1 MIDPVHRHIVAVASD
16 LQVVAYNKQLIPA
29 ERIPSSWEGFLK
41 EEFKGRKFM
50 LDIRP
55 KDIAALVPAWGLE
68 KTLDFAR
75 RLAAQNPVWVRGNSR
90 AMPLVLSGER
100 PMLIGPNLATVLEAQ
115 EKDPAKVLQHKV
127 IEPVPTRLNEAQG
140 ILDVAANP
148 HAGLLWLEFLVSPE
162 GQTILDKTEPY
173 GASVLTS
180 GSVQDKL
187 TRGLKLSVIDW
198 DHYTKMAS
206 YQKKIVEAYGFPRA
220 EGK

>member
-1 MIDPVHRHIVAVASD
+1 
-16 LQVVAYNKQLIPA
+16 
-29 ERIPSSWEGFLK
+29 
-41 EEFKGRKFM
+41 
-50 LDIRP
+50 
-55 KDIAALVPAWGLE
+55 
-68 KTLDFAR
+68 
-75 RLAAQNPVWVRGNSR
+75 
-90 AMPLVLSGER
+90 MPLVLSGER